1 MNARISRRTFVTASS
16 FAIATAAMNSGAFA
30 RSSHQGRAGAIGWI
44 REAFDSTYGPGEQA
58 GDMML
63 YANPFLE
70 GSQLTVFFEND
81 VATFI
86 DISIPGA
93 SEFVGEALFQN
104 LLPQDAVS
112 QGSWNLPSAD
122 GTPNWV
128 FGEYYAESMNMAGSG
143 ATLIQTTTAT
153 NDNVLARATISLAT
167 PEAAS
172 GVAPAEGSIGPGASM
187 DEWTGMYGEG
197 MDGHAATGHYDA
209 TWLIDPWEKVIVYS
223 VRGQESQA
231 TLTSISALNS
241 LGTDPDAAF
250 ESAQTFLPQGAQLRA
265 GYSSYPVADRNQG
278 WGVSTWDIS
287 ETERVLLFMLGAGDD
302 SGDVLQAASMLY
314 VAN

>member
-1 MNARISRRTFVTASS
+1 MNTTFSRRTFVAASS
-16 FAIATAAMNSGAFA
+16 AIAAAGLTKGAFA
-30 RSSHQGRAGAIGWI
+30 NKAVQGTSGAIGWI

-58 GDMML
+58 GDMMV
-63 YANPFLE
+63 YTNPFAE
-70 GSQLTVFFEND
+70 GSQLTVLFEND

-86 DISIPGA
+86 DVSIPQPGD
-93 SEFVGEALFQN
+93 VYGDIPFQY

-112 QGSWNLPSAD
+112 VGSWNLPSVD
-122 GTPNWV
+122 GTPNWM

-153 NDNVLARATISLAT
+153 NDNGMVRATLSLAT
-167 PEAAS
+167 PGAGS
-172 GVAPAEGSIGPGASM
+172 GFSPADGSIGPGASM
-187 DEWTGMYGEG
+187 DKWIGVYGEG

-223 VRGQESQA
+223 VRGQDSSA
-231 TLTSISALNS
+231 TLTSISAINS

-265 GYSSYPVADRNQG
+265 GYSSYPVANRNQG

-287 ETERVLLFMLGAGDD
+287 ESERVMLFMLGAGDD
-302 SGDVLQAASMLY
+302 SGNVLQVASMMFD
-314 VAN
+314 AN